1 MAVDVYPGRV
11 TFLTVVVAI
20 LGIVGYAM
28 LVLAPVL
35 LALAVSEGRQ
45 HRWIRRHPVSPCAAL
60 RPGTRLPRRMAVYG
74 ETAPGPAGLVVA
86 PLTGVEAVWFRTM
99 VYTVDSSGDPPL
111 TSTEVL
117 WEQSAGDPFGVAD
130 GTGTA
135 AVSARL
141 LQAAVDDPRL
151 SAWAQTRLPVAH
163 DGPTPVRTL
172 VGEKTTS
179 PRRHGR
185 WLQDLI
191 DRGLVPAD
199 AARRVE
205 RVWVVEQVVPP
216 GLPLH
221 VIGRPVI
228 LDSGVAALTLPRTG
242 RYLAVSREPTETER
256 KLLGDR
262 KYGMG
267 CALWAAVVGAASLAV
282 VWAVSFAVSR

>member
-1 MAVDVYPGRV
+1 M

-20 LGIVGYAM
+20 LGVLGYAM

-45 HRWIRRHPVSPCAAL
+45 HRWVRRHPVSPCAAL
-60 RPGTRLPRRMAVYG
+60 RPGTRLPGRMAVYG

-86 PLTGVEAVWFRTM
+86 PLSGVEAVWFHTM

-141 LQAAVDDPRL
+141 LQAATNDPRL
-151 SAWAQTRLPVAH
+151 SAWARTRLPVAH
-163 DGPTPVRTL
+163 AGPTPVRTV
-172 VGEKTTS
+172 VGEETTS

-221 VIGRPVI
+221 VIGRPLI

-242 RYLAVSREPTETER
+242 RYLAVSREPAETER
-256 KLLGDR
+256 KLLDDR
-262 KYGMG
+262 RYGMG
-267 CALWAAVVGAASLAV
+267 CALWAAVVAVVSLAI
-282 VWAVSFAVSR
+282 VWAVSYAMSR